1 MDEFTDSGLNIELLD
16 DDVKALLEGTAK
28 EDATVIETEEDIK
41 TQSEINAETLK
52 QDYGLSLAAM
62 EKGVKLQ
69 DERLKTGKKD
79 FYTDVYETIIK
90 PNKSLNDLVIQNA
103 QKIGFEKRGEG
114 GTPGF
119 YTEEDIME
127 SYTMLTDKMY
137 DTSTEIQQKYA
148 TWDEGMR
155 ENIPPLEAMLMG
167 GIDDTLAMDIEPRF
181 VVELLGPSQDIEL
194 KKSLVRAVI
203 ERANPDVNPANIKVG
218 TFAELSPTY
227 KGKDKDKL
235 AYRIGAN
242 EIQPVNVP
250 GMDTKDLAM
259 VFREAPGVVMSII
272 GGWAGSPG
280 GIAGSAYGAA
290 RMAALAEVVTNSVG
304 FAYSL
309 QASDGEVNQEKIE
322 KFIKNALKDTALIAG
337 LEGSFGIVIPGLA
350 RVIKRMVAGKK
361 LPPKSMIKGFDEW
374 KKAGG
379 KVDNESVAKINKI
392 LIDELGKDAP
402 QIDITVLQAFKGGA
416 LPITKK
422 AMKLLSEKGIT
433 QVELAQTQIIKET
446 SDAFQKIMQKTGEV
460 KTPLSFYDR
469 AITDVPTF
477 TQSPKLLFGSDMITV
492 ANKITKK
499 ELAQADSLFTNPFDE
514 LNMILKQ
521 LDNAGTNPN
530 AVFNPNLI
538 SKAGTDFYIEAIE
551 KGNKEILDLFT
562 SAGIKLDDPLIK
574 PNEFRSQAYAFLGQL
589 RKGFFKNM
597 DKGQKEALEQ
607 IIKDVSVFTKGTPG
621 KGKLKT
627 FSYNELDS
635 LLNQLNDIIDNPN
648 LYGALAK
655 KNKAGVLAGKL
666 RDDMYK
672 GIERQFAE
680 KLGSKAKGLEAFT
693 KWKNIRSQLKTMN
706 EFRNGDLLQKVLNVN
721 EVGVTTTSENLWRGL
736 IGTQNGKKQL
746 TQIAHLFDKLPQLS
760 AQKSIFKEAVLGD
773 LHRILRGDTGDL
785 LEQSIKNKD
794 FKKVNQLFRT
804 WIEKNGDVAQK
815 FFEPE
820 EWANIK
826 KGGITAVDTLKKLTK
841 SREKLVSYLDKY
853 TLKISAWDNQEI
865 YSNFKK
871 KPDLLAKF
879 LKEGVDGGYFDK
891 NTVKNF
897 KKYAAMRF
905 NDSTLKNAGEGIYLY
920 DPKSLRKEVIENNEF
935 YRTVFGESWLKNA
948 EEVTSFMDKYYSP
961 AIMESMTQNEPIRRA
976 VQNIFLGQLDRK
988 RTFIRGFLNLLG
1000 ILDARDFARFLNYKT
1015 FKDGYKWAHLSPT
1028 SMNLS
1033 QVLESSS
1040 SGYFRGHDE
1049 DRADLIDV
1057 VGDTAIQGAG
1067 LVVGAGKKVFDV
1079 GKGLIMGGPVP

>member
-1 MDEFTDSGLNIELLD
+1 MVDFTDSGLNIELLD
-16 DDVKALLEGTAK
+16 DDVKALLEGTAV
-28 EDATVIETEEDIK
+28 EDAEVLETEGDIQ
-41 TQSEINAETLK
+41 TQREINAETLK
-52 QDYGLSLAAM
+52 EEWGLSLDAM

-90 PNKSLNDLVIQNA
+90 SNPSLNDLVVQNA
-103 QKIGFEKRGEG
+103 QQIGFNKRGEG
-114 GTPGF
+114 GTPD
-119 YTEEDIME
+119 YYNEEDLIE

-137 DTSTEIQQKYA
+137 DTSPEIQQKYA

-155 ENIPPLEAMLMG
+155 ENIPPLEAMLIG
-167 GIDDTLAMDIEPRF
+167 GIDDTLAMDIGPRF

-203 ERANPDVNPANIKVG
+203 ERANPDVDPANIKVG

-235 AYRIGAN
+235 AYRIGAK
-242 EIQPVNVP
+242 EVQPVNVP

-290 RMAALAEVVTNSVG
+290 KMAALAEVVTNSIG

-309 QASDGEVNQEKIE
+309 QASDGEITPEKLE
-322 KFIKNALKDTALIAG
+322 TFIYDALQDAALIAG
-337 LEGSFGIVIPGLA
+337 LEGSFGIIIPGLA
-350 RVIKRMVAGKK
+350 RVIKRTVAWKK

-374 KKAGG
+374 KAAGG
-379 KVDNESVAKINKI
+379 KVDNESVAKLNKM
-392 LIDELGKDAP
+392 LKQELGKNAP
-402 QIDITVLQAFKGGA
+402 QIDISILQAFKGGA

-422 AMKLLSEKGIT
+422 ALSLQSTKGIT
-433 QVELAQTQIIKET
+433 QVELAQTKIIKET
-446 SDAFQKIMQKTGEV
+446 SDAFQQIMQKTGGAKHGE
-460 KTPLSFYDR
+460 

-492 ANKITKK
+492 ANNITKK
-499 ELAQADSLFTNPFDE
+499 QLAQSDSLFTNPFDE

-521 LDNAGTNPN
+521 LDNAGTNPK

-538 SKAGTDFYIEAIE
+538 GKAGTEFYVEAIE

-574 PNEFRSQAYAFLGQL
+574 PDQFRSQAYAFLGAL

-597 DKGQKEALEQ
+597 DKPQREALEQ

-635 LLNQLNDIIDNPN
+635 LLNQLNDIIDNPTM
-648 LYGALAK
+648 YGALAK

-666 RDDMYK
+666 RKDMYK
-672 GIERQFAE
+672 GIEREFAK
-680 KLGSKAKGLEAFT
+680 KLGSKEKGLEAFT
-693 KWKNIRSQLKTMN
+693 KWMNIRSQLKTMN
-706 EFRNGDLLQKVLNVN
+706 EFRNGKLLQKVLNVN

-736 IGTQNGKKQL
+736 IESPSGKKQL
-746 TQIAHLFDKLPQLS
+746 MQIAHLFDTLPQLS

-773 LHRILRGDTGDL
+773 LHRILRGETGDL

-804 WIEKNGDVAQK
+804 WIEKNGDVAQR
-815 FFEPE
+815 FFEPK

-826 KGGITAVDTLKKLTK
+826 KGGIKAVDQLKKFTE
-841 SREKLVSYLDKY
+841 SRAKLVDYLKGY
-853 TLKISAWDNQEI
+853 SIKISAWDNQAI
-865 YSNFKK
+865 YDNFKK
-871 KPDLLAKF
+871 NPDLLSKF
-879 LKEGVDGGYFDK
+879 LKDGVDGNYFDK
-891 NTVKNF
+891 NTIKNF
-897 KKYAAMRF
+897 KKYSAMRF
-905 NDSTLKNAGEGIYLY
+905 NDLTLKNAGEGIYLY

-988 RTFIRGFLNLLG
+988 RTFIRGFINLLG
-1000 ILDARDFARFLNYKT
+1000 ILDARDFARFLDYKT
-1015 FKDGYKWAHLSPT
+1015 FKEGYKWAHLSPT

-1049 DRADLIDV
+1049 DRAQMTSSVANASASVAGTAALGAQSLFNVAKDV
-1057 VGDTAIQGAG
+1057 IGV
-1067 LVVGAGKKVFDV
+1067 
-1079 GKGLIMGGPVP
+1079 GGPAP